1 MAATHLPRHSLDG
14 EPGGRH
20 RRPETLAD
28 TMPRRPTTRAA
39 TETTSGPK
47 RRRRG
52 RHVRP
57 GDPFSITV
65 RSLTTRDADGER
77 PVMGSHRAPGTLP
90 LEAWVLAGRPKQQA
104 LLAGLVAVGLTLVMI
119 PVARTASPSDPVT
132 VAGRSTVAEQAA
144 RTPQTGGAAPDA
156 GGAKPGRPEQHD
168 QPAKAKPPGGAPG
181 AKQPVTPPQS
191 APPSSEAPLVE
202 VPPGDGPNRSLRTTG
217 SRTVALTFDDGPD
230 PVQTPLILSMLAE
243 YDVKATFCLVGEQV
257 EKHPEIVRQ
266 IVAAGHT
273 LCNHTWDHDLKIGKK
288 KPDQIRAD
296 LERTNAAIQA
306 AAPGSEVPFF
316 RAPGGNF
323 SDRLVQVA
331 YQERMR
337 SLYWEVD
344 PRDWEHG
351 KGENDEAHVKRVVTE
366 VQKSVK
372 PGAIVLSHDFN
383 QPDTI
388 MAYAQLLPWLSANFE
403 LGVPPV
409 GASLPPVAADS

>member
-1 MAATHLPRHSLDG
+1 
-14 EPGGRH
+14 
-20 RRPETLAD
+20 
-28 TMPRRPTTRAA
+28 
-39 TETTSGPK
+39 
-47 RRRRG
+47 
-52 RHVRP
+52 
-57 GDPFSITV
+57 
-65 RSLTTRDADGER
+65 
-77 PVMGSHRAPGTLP
+77 MGSHRAPGTLP

-104 LLAGLVAVGLTLVMI
+104 LLASLVAVGLALVMI
-119 PVARTASPSDPVT
+119 PVTRQSDPVNP
-132 VAGRSTVAEQAA
+132 VNAAGQSTVAEQPPREVPADGKDAA
-144 RTPQTGGAAPDA
+144 GKPPPQ
-156 GGAKPGRPEQHD
+156 QHD
-168 QPAKAKPPGGAPG
+168 EPAKAKPAGTSPGS
-181 AKQPVTPPQS
+181 KRPVPDQS
-191 APPSSEAPLVE
+191 APGKEAPLVE
-202 VPPGDGPNRSLRTTG
+202 VPPGDGPYRSLRTTG
-217 SRTVALTFDDGPD
+217 SKTVALTFDDGPD

-257 EKHPEIVRQ
+257 QKHPEIVRQ

-273 LCNHTWDHDLKIGKK
+273 LCNHTWDHDLRIGKK

-296 LERTNAAIQA
+296 LSRTSAAIKA
-306 AAPGSEVPFF
+306 AAPGAPVPFF

-344 PRDWEHG
+344 PRDWEHD
-351 KGENDEAHVKRVVTE
+351 KGEDGAAHVKRVVAE

-388 MAYAQLLPWLSANFE
+388 MAYAQLLPWLSAKFE

-409 GASLPPVAADS
+409 GAVAPASGPPDPVAADS